1 MINGVHYTIIITSFF
16 KLSFI
21 KQQDIAN
28 TNNNNLKEYYQANY
42 IILSQTSSILGCYLI
57 LSDNNYQYIKK
68 EQLTNL
74 INSLITVEQ
83 YQPAFQNMKNQLA
96 DLIDLLKTPNL
107 FPDVLTIEKELSTTD
122 IKITNSVKV
131 FADFFNNMIKEN

>member
-1 MINGVHYTIIITSFF
+1 MHYTIIITSFF